1 VSTNG
6 SAEPAA
12 RRATFIERDS
22 ALARLAR
29 PITQFLRIESAGGIL
44 MLTATVVALVWAN
57 SPWKGGYE
65 GLWSTRFNVTVGGFE
80 FDHDLHHFVNDA
92 LMAVFFFVVGL
103 EIKREMVVGELRD
116 RRQVLLPAVA
126 ALGGM
131 VVPALIFTAFNGGT
145 AGSSGWG
152 IPMATDIAFAVGVLT
167 VLGRRVPAPL
177 KVFLLTLAIADDL
190 GAIAVIAIF
199 YSDDVSPTFLLVA
212 AVIAFG
218 VAMLRRLHVTYPPLY
233 IIGGIA
239 LWVAIYES
247 GVHATIAGVVMG
259 LLTPAVPLQ
268 SEIQTERLVDRLEN
282 RDTLTAEEVRV
293 TAAAIKDS
301 VSLCDRLVELLHPWT
316 SYFIVPVFAL
326 SNAGV
331 RLDANPLEERN
342 VFLGVA
348 LGLVVGKTVGITL
361 FSWLITRTPLAVLPK
376 GVNWAQFAATAAVAG
391 IGFTVSLFITGLA
404 FDDEAL
410 EAAAKVGI
418 LIASTI
424 AALLGSAAFVVIGR
438 RRNRLAAR

>member
-6 SAEPAA
+6 SAAPAA

-44 MLTATVVALVWAN
+44 MLTATVIALLWAN
-57 SPWKGGYE
+57 SPWKESYE
-65 GLWSTRFNVTVGGFE
+65 DLWSSAFNVTIGGFE
-80 FDHDLHHFVNDA
+80 FDHDLHAFVNDA

-131 VVPALIFTAFNGGT
+131 VVPALIFVAFN
-145 AGSSGWG
+145 AGSDGSGGWG

-167 VLGRRVPAPL
+167 VLGSRVPTPL

-199 YSDDVSPTFLLVA
+199 YSDDVSPQFLLVA
-212 AVIAFG
+212 VAVAFVVG
-218 VAMLRRLHVTYPPLY
+218 MLRRLHVTYPPVY

-239 LWVAIYES
+239 LWVAVYES

-259 LLTPAVPLQ
+259 LLTPAVPMQ

-282 RDTLTAEEVRV
+282 RDSLTAEEVRV
-293 TAAAIKDS
+293 TAGAIKDS

-331 RLDANPLEERN
+331 RLDANPLDERN

-348 LGLVVGKTVGITL
+348 LGLVLGKTLGITL

-376 GVNWAQFAATAAVAG
+376 GVGWGHFVATAAVAG
-391 IGFTVSLFITGLA
+391 IGFTVALFITGLA
-404 FDDEAL
+404 FDDAAL

-418 LIASTI
+418 LIASTL
-424 AALLGSAAFVVIGR
+424 AALLGAGAFILLGR
-438 RRNRLAAR
+438 RRDDTADV